1 MSVLGVF
8 LARLK
13 GLILVKFHFERL
25 HSASF
30 SSPEISTEV
39 SVLLAFALACRCCLS
54 MALLS
59 MLGPCGLLHRDQAGI
74 ARPDVHQRR
83 AFRLHFDH
91 H

>member
-54 MALLS
+54 MAAWQRGSAEHARTLWAAPQ
-59 MLGPCGLLHRDQAGI
+59 GPSRHSQA
-74 ARPDVHQRR
+74 
-83 AFRLHFDH
+83 
-91 H
+91 